1 LVIIAFKKWFVLAAL
16 CIILLPMA
24 YQLEETKTLS
34 TANKM
39 KAISLYKGNKQTKK
53 KPKCPQFT
61 THTHT
66 HTQTHTQGRNTVLWL
81 DGASCIAILRELEF
95 PSFNSISRHHSS
107 VLPVV

>member
-66 HTQTHTQGRNTVLWL
+66 HTNTHPRKEHCALVGWCFLHCNL
-81 DGASCIAILRELEF
+81 A
-95 PSFNSISRHHSS
+95 
-107 VLPVV
+107 